1 MKLVLATNNEGKVR
15 EFARILEPLGIEV
28 MTQKQAGVHVSPEEN
43 GTTFAEN
50 ARIKAMAVYEA
61 TGLPTVADDS
71 GLCID
76 AMNGEPGV
84 YSARYYGEDTPY
96 EEKNRRIIESL
107 NDVAEE
113 KRTARFVA
121 HITCVLS
128 KDEILD
134 CEGVCEGTIGHK
146 PAGDGGFGYDPIFYV
161 GDKSFA
167 ELDGEAKDKVS
178 HRGKALEKL
187 YQKLKERNEMEK
199 EERLHRLKR
208 KETKYVDK

>member
-15 EFARILEPLGIEV
+15 EFARTLEPLGIEV

-43 GTTFAEN
+43 GTTYAEN

-107 NDVAEE
+107 NGVAEE

-199 EERLHRLKR
+199 
-208 KETKYVDK
+208 

>member
-107 NDVAEE
+107 NGIAEE

-146 PAGDGGFGYDPIFYV
+146 PAGDGGFGYDPICYV

-199 EERLHRLKR
+199 
-208 KETKYVDK
+208 

>member
-84 YSARYYGEDTPY
+84 YSARDYGEDTPY

-107 NDVAEE
+107 NGVAEE

-199 EERLHRLKR
+199 
-208 KETKYVDK
+208 

>member
-96 EEKNRRIIESL
+96 EEKKRRIIESL
-107 NDVAEE
+107 NGVAEE

-199 EERLHRLKR
+199 
-208 KETKYVDK
+208 

>member
-28 MTQKQAGVHVSPEEN
+28 MTQKQVGVHVSPEEN

-107 NDVAEE
+107 NGVAEE

-199 EERLHRLKR
+199 
-208 KETKYVDK
+208 

>member
-96 EEKNRRIIESL
+96 EEKNRCIIESL
-107 NDVAEE
+107 NGIAEE

-167 ELDGEAKDKVS
+167 ELDEEAKDKVS

-199 EERLHRLKR
+199 
-208 KETKYVDK
+208 

>member
-50 ARIKAMAVYEA
+50 ARIKVMAVYEA

-107 NDVAEE
+107 NGVAEE

-199 EERLHRLKR
+199 
-208 KETKYVDK
+208 

>member
-1 MKLVLATNNEGKVR
+1 
-15 EFARILEPLGIEV
+15 
-28 MTQKQAGVHVSPEEN
+28 
-43 GTTFAEN
+43 
-50 ARIKAMAVYEA
+50 MAVYEA

-107 NDVAEE
+107 KGVAEE

-199 EERLHRLKR
+199 
-208 KETKYVDK
+208 

>member
-50 ARIKAMAVYEA
+50 ARIKAMAGYEA

-107 NDVAEE
+107 NGVAEE

-199 EERLHRLKR
+199 
-208 KETKYVDK
+208 

>member
-84 YSARYYGEDTPY
+84 YSARYYGEDPRY

-107 NDVAEE
+107 KGVAEE

-199 EERLHRLKR
+199 
-208 KETKYVDK
+208 

>member
-96 EEKNRRIIESL
+96 EEKNHRIIESL
-107 NDVAEE
+107 KGVAEE
-113 KRTARFVA
+113 NGLHALWHT
-121 HITCVLS
+121 LP
-128 KDEILD
+128 
-134 CEGVCEGTIGHK
+134 VCFPKTRSSTVKACAKEPSDTNQQETE
-146 PAGDGGFGYDPIFYV
+146 DLV
-161 GDKSFA
+161 MTRSFMSGIRA
-167 ELDGEAKDKVS
+167 L
-178 HRGKALEKL
+178 RNLTGK
-187 YQKLKERNEMEK
+187 QKIR
-199 EERLHRLKR
+199 
-208 KETKYVDK
+208 

>member
-76 AMNGEPGV
+76 AMNALP
-84 YSARYYGEDTPY
+84 P
-96 EEKNRRIIESL
+96 
-107 NDVAEE
+107 
-113 KRTARFVA
+113 
-121 HITCVLS
+121 
-128 KDEILD
+128 
-134 CEGVCEGTIGHK
+134 
-146 PAGDGGFGYDPIFYV
+146 
-161 GDKSFA
+161 
-167 ELDGEAKDKVS
+167 VS
-178 HRGKALEKL
+178 YTEVVWL
-187 YQKLKERNEMEK
+187 
-199 EERLHRLKR
+199 
-208 KETKYVDK
+208 

>member
-107 NDVAEE
+107 NGVAEE

-146 PAGDGGFGYDPIFYV
+146 PAGDRGFGYDPIFYV

-199 EERLHRLKR
+199 
-208 KETKYVDK
+208 

>member
-107 NDVAEE
+107 NGVAEE

-128 KDEILD
+128 PEQILD
-134 CEGVCEGTIGHK
+134 CEGVCEGTIGLA
-146 PAGDGGFGYDPIFYV
+146 PAGEGGFGYDPIFYV

-167 ELDGEAKDKVS
+167 QLDGEAKDAVS
-178 HRGKALEKL
+178 HRGKALAKL
-187 YQKLKERNEMEK
+187 YEQLKKLQEN
-199 EERLHRLKR
+199 
-208 KETKYVDK
+208 

>member
-107 NDVAEE
+107 KGVEEE

-146 PAGDGGFGYDPIFYV
+146 PAGDGC
-161 GDKSFA
+161 
-167 ELDGEAKDKVS
+167 L
-178 HRGKALEKL
+178 L
-187 YQKLKERNEMEK
+187 YTSPSPR
-199 EERLHRLKR
+199 
-208 KETKYVDK
+208 DCS

>member
-43 GTTFAEN
+43 GSTFAEN

-84 YSARYYGEDTPY
+84 YSARYYGEDTLY

-107 NDVAEE
+107 NAVPEE

-199 EERLHRLKR
+199 
-208 KETKYVDK
+208 

>member
-107 NDVAEE
+107 KGVAEE

-128 KDEILD
+128 KDDILD

-167 ELDGEAKDKVS
+167 GLDGEAKDKVS

-199 EERLHRLKR
+199 
-208 KETKYVDK
+208 

>member
-107 NDVAEE
+107 NGVAEE

-178 HRGKALEKL
+178 HRGKALKKL

-199 EERLHRLKR
+199 
-208 KETKYVDK
+208 

>member
-84 YSARYYGEDTPY
+84 HSARYYGEDTPY

-107 NDVAEE
+107 NGVAEE

-199 EERLHRLKR
+199 
-208 KETKYVDK
+208 

>member
-107 NDVAEE
+107 NGIAEE

-134 CEGVCEGTIGHK
+134 CEGVYEGTIGHK

-199 EERLHRLKR
+199 
-208 KETKYVDK
+208 

>member
-96 EEKNRRIIESL
+96 EEKNHRIIESL
-107 NDVAEE
+107 KGVAEE

-167 ELDGEAKDKVS
+167 ELYGEAKDKVS

-199 EERLHRLKR
+199 
-208 KETKYVDK
+208 

>member
-107 NDVAEE
+107 NGIAEE

-121 HITCVLS
+121 HITCVFS

-199 EERLHRLKR
+199 
-208 KETKYVDK
+208 

>member
-50 ARIKAMAVYEA
+50 ARIKAMEVYEA

-107 NDVAEE
+107 NGVAEE

-199 EERLHRLKR
+199 
-208 KETKYVDK
+208 

>member
-84 YSARYYGEDTPY
+84 YSARYDGEDTPY

-107 NDVAEE
+107 NGVAEE

-199 EERLHRLKR
+199 
-208 KETKYVDK
+208 

>member
-107 NDVAEE
+107 NGVAEK

-199 EERLHRLKR
+199 
-208 KETKYVDK
+208 